1 MSLLGRLED
10 LSLPDIVQIV
20 YLSRRTGMLEIV
32 DGDDR
37 WGIFFVNG
45 LIANA
50 FAPDDQ
56 SLLEFLDHR
65 KVVPSDAIETLRQE
79 EQAGKIIGDVI
90 VSREML
96 SSDELAELIRLRIT
110 TIVRPLLTRRSGEFN
125 FLLSDAISSSDL
137 GYDLESLFR
146 QGGVLPSEILDEGEK
161 AKPLQNLEE
170 TMRAGKAL
178 LRGEKGED
186 VAAFGFGEEIEQM
199 TALSQSAAS
208 EGPDDEFED
217 RDDDD
222 FDDELEEEVEEEDI
236 ESPFGE
242 PDEDDMPFAELD
254 LEPDT
259 TTLAEGVTDTALD
272 RAAPIEEET
281 APFGIAEEGE
291 DQPDLASLL
300 PAGLQEDSEGVE
312 QDAAVGRRPEPGA
325 EPEPEPEHAEP
336 PAPQP
341 RALPPP
347 SRAEEADQKVGSLA
361 APPQARPLSKFKV
374 EGQSELDV
382 EDRNVILYERN
393 PMLRVAAKRAFG
405 QNKFKIFQFGQLH
418 EVQRVANE
426 LLEANRFFVSFLELD
441 PERDDD
447 TELLLH
453 QVKRTNRH
461 LPVVVID
468 QEASLER
475 RHRMLKLGADMY
487 LTKPGKAHLQPAI
500 ADQSLRLFA
509 DELVQFAEHAVQ
521 SWESLT
527 QTYGEG
533 EGAVGT
539 TLYQIAEKE
548 RLNRTRNLMRSL
560 INELADPDDIN
571 QLAQTVLRLAN
582 EYLDRAALFAAS
594 PTRFIGLGGFGPT
607 GTESGMN
614 ELVRRIRI
622 ARDEDSVLRDVTFNQ
637 TGHRG
642 KLRKTTA
649 NVRLLQ
655 GLGTVK
661 PTQVIVIPIEN
672 DGAPVGVLYGDNA
685 GSRSPI
691 GKTSGL
697 EIFLEQ
703 AGLALHN
710 AIVTN
715 ARRKGLD
722 WETK

>member
-50 FAPDDQ
+50 FGPDDE
-56 SLLEFLDHR
+56 SLLAFLNHR
-65 KVVPSDAIETLRQE
+65 KVVDPDEVETLRQA
-79 EQAGKIIGDVI
+79 EQEGEIVGDLI
-90 VSREML
+90 VSRKIL
-96 SSDELAELIRLRIT
+96 SPEELAELIRLRIT
-110 TIVRPLLTRRSGEFN
+110 IIVRPLLTRRSGEFN
-125 FLLSDAISSSDL
+125 FLLSDAIASSEL
-137 GYDLESLFR
+137 GYDLDSLFK
-146 QGGVLPSEILDEGEK
+146 QGGVLPSEILDEGDK

-178 LRGEKGED
+178 LRGEKGSD

-199 TALSQSAAS
+199 TAESRSPSSDNL
-208 EGPDDEFED
+208 DDEFED

-222 FDDELEEEVEEEDI
+222 FYDEDDEPEKGLEDEVDEL

-242 PDEDDMPFAELD
+242 PENGDAPFAELD
-254 LEPDT
+254 LGPDSVKDETGEEPDSLDEGSPLGT
-259 TTLAEGVTDTALD
+259 VRWEEAPEDLSTLISSGTELEWSEDGRQEEEEEKEALAD
-272 RAAPIEEET
+272 EHHPTEPVSPPVPPRVPPAAPLGDEK
-281 APFGIAEEGE
+281 
-291 DQPDLASLL
+291 
-300 PAGLQEDSEGVE
+300 
-312 QDAAVGRRPEPGA
+312 VGSS
-325 EPEPEPEHAEP
+325 AEP
-336 PAPQP
+336 PQA
-341 RALPPP
+341 
-347 SRAEEADQKVGSLA
+347 SRS
-361 APPQARPLSKFKV
+361 RFTV
-374 EGQSELDV
+374 EGQSELAID
-382 EDRNVILYERN
+382 DRNVVLYERN

-405 QNKFKIFQFGQLH
+405 QSEFRIFQFGQLQ
-418 EVQRVANE
+418 EVQRVTSE
-426 LLEANRFFVSFLELD
+426 MLEANRFFVSFLSLD
-441 PERDDD
+441 QQRDDD

-453 QVKRTNRH
+453 QIKRTNRH

-487 LTKPGKAHLQPAI
+487 LTKPSHAHLQPAI

-533 EGAVGT
+533 DGAVGT

-607 GTESGMN
+607 GSGSEMSQ
-614 ELVRRIRI
+614 LARQIRI
-622 ARDEDSVLRDVTFNQ
+622 ARDEDSVLRDVTLNQ
-637 TGHRG
+637 TVHRG
-642 KLRKTTA
+642 KLRKTRA

-655 GLGTVK
+655 GLGSVQ

-685 GSRSPI
+685 GSRTPI

-710 AIVTN
+710 AIIIN

-722 WETK
+722 WESK